1 MDISQKRYRIPKIQ
15 STELKKV
22 NKPKGSSEDASIPLG
37 REKKVIV
44 GGRGKEGPGWE
55 RGQGEEEGNMIRHGG
70 AERSLEG
77 QQKEWKY
84 VTWGVWWEVG
94 IPLPS
99 TRELGCE
106 SPSGLEGRDLI

>member
-1 MDISQKRYRIPKIQ
+1 
-15 STELKKV
+15 
-22 NKPKGSSEDASIPLG
+22 
-37 REKKVIV
+37 
-44 GGRGKEGPGWE
+44 
-55 RGQGEEEGNMIRHGG
+55 MIRHGG